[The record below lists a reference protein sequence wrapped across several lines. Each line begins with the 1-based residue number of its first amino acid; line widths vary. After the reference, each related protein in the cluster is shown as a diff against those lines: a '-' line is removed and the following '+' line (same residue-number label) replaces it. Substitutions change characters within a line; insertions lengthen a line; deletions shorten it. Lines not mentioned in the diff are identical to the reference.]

1 MHNVLETLLSA
12 RLHHFF
18 LYAKKGKKREKL
30 RRKGR
35 GKVMELMDE
44 RVEG

>member
-1 MHNVLETLLSA
+1 MPSSIVSP
-12 RLHHFF
+12 
-18 LYAKKGKKREKL
+18 YKQKKGKKREKL
-30 RRKGR
+30 RGKES